1 MESLTMTQEH
11 LLNEAQDMWS
21 RGFAVPYDLAVQ
33 MMGEGL
39 DVSRLEA
46 IHLDN

>member
-1 MESLTMTQEH
+1 MTLTQEY
-11 LLNEAQDMWS
+11 LLNEAKDMWD
-21 RGFAVPYDLAVQ
+21 RGFPVPYDLAVK

-46 IHLDN
+46 KHLDK

>member
-1 MESLTMTQEH
+1 MTRAQEV
-11 LLNEAQDMWS
+11 LLDEAKDMCS
-21 RGFAVPYDLAVQ
+21 RGFAVPYDVAVK

-46 IHLDN
+46 KHLDK

>member
-1 MESLTMTQEH
+1 MTRAQEY